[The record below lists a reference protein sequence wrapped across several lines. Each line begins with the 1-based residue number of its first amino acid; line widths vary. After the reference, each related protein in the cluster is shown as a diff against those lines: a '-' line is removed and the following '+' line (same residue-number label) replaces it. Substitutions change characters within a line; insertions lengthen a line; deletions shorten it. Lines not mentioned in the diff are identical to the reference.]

1 MSQASGRAPTAY
13 RQSALARYCQL
24 GVRPTVGSLVRQ
36 GFYPFRLATR
46 IPAKLAS
53 VWVRFWMRYS
63 GSGPCGR
70 MATRLATWLAPPY
83 KGRCYLARLSPHGYT
98 APSAVVPR
106 RDLRCGANVFIGE
119 HVIIYR
125 AHKNAG
131 PVELGD
137 RVHLHRD
144 IIIEIGSGGSFTV
157 GPDTHIQPRCQFS
170 AYAAAIQIGR
180 DVEIAPYCAF
190 YPYDHGFAPAELI
203 RKQPLQTRGDIVIGD
218 DAWLGVGVI
227 VLSGV
232 RIGKGAVIGA
242 GSVVT
247 HDIPAGAIA
256 AGVPA
261 RVVKMRADLSRNGVA
276 PSPKIESMS

>member
-1 MSQASGRAPTAY
+1 M
-13 RQSALARYCQL
+13 LAK
-24 GVRPTVGSLVRQ
+24 
-36 GFYPFRLATR
+36 F
-46 IPAKLAS
+46 AS
-53 VWVRFWMRYS
+53 VWTRFWMGYN

-70 MATRLATWLAPPY
+70 MATRLAAWLAPPY
-83 KGRCYLARLSPHGYT
+83 KARCYLARLSSHGYT
-98 APSAVVPR
+98 APSAVLHHRNLR
-106 RDLRCGANVFIGE
+106 RGVNVFIGD

-180 DVEIAPYCAF
+180 AVEIAPYCAF
-190 YPYDHGFAPAELI
+190 YPYDHGFAAGELI

-232 RIGKGAVIGA
+232 RIGTGAVIGA
-242 GSVVT
+242 GSVVA
-247 HDIPAGAIA
+247 HDIPDGAIA

-261 RVVKMRADLSRNGVA
+261 RVVKMRADLSRNGIA
-276 PSPKIESMS
+276 PSSKTESMS